1 MMINMKSDIKD
12 FIINC
17 LFIGIALI
25 CFYML
30 CSSASKWSDA
40 NHQKYIETTK
50 YEITVIDKYETIGST
65 FHVIGGRASEKEYH
79 VIYTIKPLTENA
91 KKNMYG
97 DTEKD
102 EEFEYKSYRKA
113 EIGKKY
119 ITHYPRIHF

>member
-1 MMINMKSDIKD
+1 MKN

-17 LFIGIALI
+17 LFIGITLI

-40 NHQKYIETTK
+40 NHKKYIETTK
-50 YEITVIDKYETIGST
+50 YEITVVDKYETIGST
-65 FHVIGGRASEKEYH
+65 FHIIGGRASEKEYH
-79 VIYTIKPLTENA
+79 VIYTVKPLTENA
-91 KKNMYG
+91 QKNMYG
-97 DTEKD
+97 DYEKD

-119 ITHYPRIHF
+119 ITHYPRIYF

>member
-1 MMINMKSDIKD
+1 MINMKSDIIDVIKI
-12 FIINC
+12 F
-17 LFIGIALI
+17 LFIVTVLI
-25 CFYML
+25 CSYML
-30 CSSASKWSDA
+30 VSFLTKCSDV
-40 NHQKYIETTK
+40 NHKKYLETTK
-50 YEITVIDKYETIGST
+50 YEITVVDKYETIGST
-65 FHVIGGRASEKEYH
+65 FHVVGGRASEKEYH
-79 VIYTIKPLTENA
+79 VIYTVKPLTENA

>member
-1 MMINMKSDIKD
+1 MMINMKNKD

-30 CSSASKWSDA
+30 CSSASKWSVA
-40 NHQKYIETTK
+40 NHKKYLETTK
-50 YEITVIDKYETIGST
+50 YEITVVDKYETIGST
-65 FHVIGGRASEKEYH
+65 FHIIGGRASEKEYH
-79 VIYTIKPLTENA
+79 VIYTVKPLTENA

-97 DTEKD
+97 DYEKD
-102 EEFEYKSYRKA
+102 EKFQYKSYRKA

-119 ITHYPRIHF
+119 ITHYPRIYF